1 MARPSKYRPE
11 FVEQAEKLC
20 ALGATDLELADFFG
34 VKVATLYRW
43 KLSHPEF
50 CEAIKTAKVAA
61 DERVERSLYARATG
75 YTHPAVKI
83 FCSKDGDV
91 TQVPYR
97 EHVPPDTGACAFWL
111 KNRRPEEWRDRH
123 DVAHSGS
130 IEVTKIE
137 RVVVD
142 AGKEP
147 AK

>member
-11 FVEQAEKLC
+11 FVAQAEKLC

-34 VKVATLYRW
+34 VDVATLYRW
-43 KLSHPEF
+43 KISHPEF
-50 CEAIKTAKVAA
+50 CESIKAAKVAA

-75 YTHPAVKI
+75 YTHDAVKL
-83 FCSKDGDV
+83 FCYEGAV
-91 TQVPYR
+91 VEAPYR

-111 KNRRPEEWRDRH
+111 KNRRPSEWRDRQ
-123 DVAHSGS
+123 DVNHSGS
-130 IEVTKIE
+130 VEITKIE

-142 AGKEP
+142 AGG